1 MLPLEL
7 TIKGF
12 GPYLGVSISEEE
24 FRLLQDSRLFLIFGE
39 IGAGKTTL
47 FDAILFAL
55 YGETSFPER
64 KVEHLIS
71 HHIKPG
77 ARMVPEVGFRF
88 LFGKEEIKVVRRLP
102 ALALKGQEA
111 YLWINGRLLSNKL
124 TEVNQILK
132 DILKLEA
139 KQFKKVLLLPQ
150 GEYREVLL
158 AEKRE
163 RVALFERL
171 FQLEIF
177 SKLEEYLKE
186 KNKELK
192 AELDNLT
199 TELSTLLRSCE
210 AQSLEELKERVV
222 RAKEDL
228 RKLHQKE
235 ALLKE
240 ELRRREESLKRLENL
255 YLLLERKKALEEE
268 KRLLLQK
275 KEEFEEKEK
284 EVARLRAF
292 KEILPYYEDLRRRW
306 KELKRLKS
314 LEKETLV
321 KLEGEKI
328 AFKEITERLSELEK
342 EKERISAL
350 REKKIKLED
359 LFKLLQREKEA
370 NTKLESFE
378 RRLKELTAQVE
389 RLREEKE
396 AINIMVELSKL
407 EKEYQDLI
415 RLKEVEKALCELEA
429 SIKDLEERLNEKK
442 KEYEA
447 LRDLSLLQRVAE
459 RLKEGE
465 ACPLCGSTSHPHKAS
480 LSEKDVERI
489 TLLSEEIPKLEEEL
503 RKEREKRSELLGE
516 RRSLLSRTRIESE
529 EELSRKIETLRSTLK
544 NKVYHP
550 EDPFCHPEALFCQP
564 EDPFCH
570 PEAIFCHPEDP
581 FCHPE
586 AQAEGSPHIK
596 LSQSLSE
603 DELKRDLEL
612 LENKEKNLHKE
623 KEALLQDKARLEEQL
638 RSVEVKFSELGYEE
652 KPSLEKIER
661 ELSELNKEI
670 TAFERAFNELTSKK
684 EESSRRLSGLQ
695 VKLEETRNSLKR
707 EVLHYMEALA
717 KVFSLKKRG
726 LFFRLSELKEAISR
740 VASLEGLEKEVE
752 DYKKHLFSLT
762 ESLARLEEELRT
774 KHEDFSQISLD
785 DVSVELKVLKEN
797 VEGLRLEKERIDR
810 EVARLEENLKRAE
823 AIKAQVEELT
833 QRVSLLRKEQGVLE
847 HILSLIS
854 GKNPKAVSLPSY
866 ATSIF
871 LDRLLRRANHYLKE
885 FSFHRYCFVIEEA
898 LRKDFEL
905 YIFDAYTGR
914 AREVRTLSG
923 GESFIAVL
931 AFALG
936 VSDLMQALSGAK
948 PFQSFF
954 IDEGFGNLDSQ
965 TLDRVV
971 QTLVE
976 VSQRAD
982 RVIGVI
988 SHLSELKDRFP
999 ARIEV
1004 IKDREGGSRIKVE
1017 KVF

>member
-71 HHIKPG
+71 HYIKPG
-77 ARMVPEVGFRF
+77 ARVVPEVGFRF
-88 LFGKEEIKVVRRLP
+88 LLGKEEIKVVRRLP
-102 ALALKGQEA
+102 ALTLKGQEA
-111 YLWINGRLLSNKL
+111 YLWINGRLRSNKIS
-124 TEVNQILK
+124 EVNQTLK
-132 DILKLEA
+132 DILKLDA

-158 AEKRE
+158 AEKKE
-163 RVALFERL
+163 RLTLFEKL

-192 AELDNLT
+192 AELDNLN

-210 AQSLEELKERVV
+210 AQSLEELKEKVV

-235 ALLKE
+235 ARLKE
-240 ELRRREESLKRLENL
+240 ELRHKEESLKRLETL
-255 YLLLERKKALEEE
+255 YMLLERKKDLEEE
-268 KRLLLQK
+268 KRLLLEK

-306 KELKRLKS
+306 KELKMLKS
-314 LEKETLV
+314 LEKETLA
-321 KLEGEKI
+321 KLEEEKI

-370 NTKLESFE
+370 NTKLESLE
-378 RRLKELTAQVE
+378 RRLKELSAGVE

-396 AINIMVELSKL
+396 ALNIMFELAKL
-407 EKEYQDLI
+407 EKEYQDLV
-415 RLKEVEKALCELEA
+415 RVKEVEKALCELEA

-442 KEYEA
+442 REYEA
-447 LRDLSLLQRVAE
+447 LRDLSLLRRFAE

-480 LSEKDVERI
+480 LNEKDIERI
-489 TLLSEEIPKLEEEL
+489 TILSEEIPKLEEEL
-503 RKEREKRSELLGE
+503 RKLREKRSELLGE
-516 RRSLLSRTRIESE
+516 RKSLLSRTRIEFE
-529 EELSRKIETLRSTLK
+529 EELSRKIETLRSALK

-550 EDPFCHPEALFCQP
+550 EDPFCQ
-564 EDPFCH
+564 
-570 PEAIFCHPEDP
+570 
-581 FCHPE
+581 PE
-586 AQAEGSPHIK
+586 AQAEGSPPIK

-638 RSVEVKFSELGYEE
+638 RSVEGKFSELGYEE

-670 TAFERAFNELTSKK
+670 TAFETAFNELTSQK

-707 EVLHYMEALA
+707 EVLHYREALA

-726 LFFRLSELKEAISR
+726 LFCRLSELKEAISR
-740 VASLEGLEKEVE
+740 VAYLEGLEKEVE

-762 ESLARLEEELRT
+762 ESLARLDEELRT
-774 KHEDFSQISLD
+774 KHQDFSQISLD
-785 DVSVELKVLKEN
+785 ELSVELKVLKEN

-810 EVARLEENLKRAE
+810 ELARLEENLKRFE
-823 AIKAQVEELT
+823 AIKAQGEELT
-833 QRVSLLRKEQGVLE
+833 QRISLLRKEQGMLE

-885 FSFHRYCFVIEEA
+885 FSFHRYSFVIEEA
-898 LRKDFEL
+898 LRRDFEL

-936 VSDLMQALSGAK
+936 VSDLMQALSGTK

-976 VSQRAD
+976 ISQRAD

-1004 IKDREGGSRIKVE
+1004 IKVREGGSRLKVQ

>member
-47 FDAILFAL
+47 FDAILFSL

-64 KVEHLIS
+64 KAEHLIS
-71 HHIKPG
+71 HYIKPG
-77 ARMVPEVGFRF
+77 ARVVPEVGFRF

-102 ALALKGQEA
+102 ALALRGQEA
-111 YLWINGRLLSNKL
+111 YLWINGRLRSNKL

-132 DILKLEA
+132 DILKLDA

-192 AELDNLT
+192 AELDNLN

-210 AQSLEELKERVV
+210 AQSLEELKGKLV

-228 RKLHQKE
+228 RKLHQEE
-235 ALLKE
+235 ARLKE
-240 ELRRREESLKRLENL
+240 ELRRKEESLKRLENL
-255 YLLLERKKALEEE
+255 YMLLERKKALEEE
-268 KRLLLQK
+268 KRLLLEK

-284 EVARLRAF
+284 ELARLRAF
-292 KEILPYYEDLRRRW
+292 KEILPYYEDLTRRW

-314 LEKETLV
+314 LEKETLA

-328 AFKEITERLSELEK
+328 AFKEITERLSELER
-342 EKERISAL
+342 EKKRISAL
-350 REKKIKLED
+350 REKKVKLEE
-359 LFKLLQREKEA
+359 LFKLLQRGKEA
-370 NTKLESFE
+370 NAKLENLE
-378 RRLKELTAQVE
+378 RRLKELTAGVE

-396 AINIMVELSKL
+396 ALNIMFELSRL
-407 EKEYQDLI
+407 EKEYQDLV
-415 RLKEVEKALCELEA
+415 RVKEVEKALCELEA

-442 KEYEA
+442 REYEA
-447 LRDLSLLQRVAE
+447 LRDLSLLQRFAE

-480 LSEKDVERI
+480 LSEKDIERI
-489 TLLSEEIPKLEEEL
+489 TILSEEIPKLEEEL
-503 RKEREKRSELLGE
+503 RKEIEKRSELLGE
-516 RRSLLSRTRIESE
+516 RKSLLTRTRIEFE

-550 EDPFCHPEALFCQP
+550 EPPL
-564 EDPFCH
+564 
-570 PEAIFCHPEDP
+570 
-581 FCHPE
+581 CHPE
-586 AQAEGSPHIK
+586 AQAEGSPPIK

-603 DELKRDLEL
+603 NELKRKFEGLEK
-612 LENKEKNLHKE
+612 KEKELHKE
-623 KEALLQDKARLEEQL
+623 KETLLQEKARLEEQL

-661 ELSELNKEI
+661 ELIELNKEI
-670 TAFERAFNELTSKK
+670 TAFETAFNELTRKK

-695 VKLEETRNSLKR
+695 TKLEEIRNLLKR
-707 EVLHYMEALA
+707 EVLHYREALA

-726 LFFRLSELKEAISR
+726 LFSRLSELKEAISR
-740 VASLEGLEKEVE
+740 VAYLEGLEKEVE
-752 DYKKHLFSLT
+752 DYKKRLFSLT

-774 KHEDFSQISLD
+774 KHEDFPQISLD
-785 DVSVELKVLKEN
+785 EVSVELKVLKEN

-810 EVARLEENLKRAE
+810 ELARLEENLKRSE

-833 QRVSLLRKEQGVLE
+833 QRVSLLRKEQGMLE
-847 HILSLIS
+847 HIINLIS

-885 FSFHRYCFVIEEA
+885 FSFHRYSFVIEEA

-936 VSDLMQALSGAK
+936 VSDLLQALSGAK

-1004 IKDREGGSRIKVE
+1004 IKDREGGSRLKVQ

>member
-77 ARMVPEVGFRF
+77 ERVVPEVGFRF

-102 ALALKGQEA
+102 ALALRGQEA
-111 YLWINGRLLSNKL
+111 YLWINGRLRSNKL

-132 DILKLEA
+132 DILKLDA

-222 RAKEDL
+222 RTKEDL
-228 RKLHQKE
+228 RKLNQKE

-240 ELRRREESLKRLENL
+240 ELRRKEESLKRLENL
-255 YLLLERKKALEEE
+255 YMLLERKKALEGE

-284 EVARLRAF
+284 EVARLMAF
-292 KEILPYYEDLRRRW
+292 KEILPYYEDLRKRW

-314 LEKETLV
+314 LEKETLA
-321 KLEGEKI
+321 KLEREKI

-342 EKERISAL
+342 EKERILAL
-350 REKKIKLED
+350 REKKIKLEE

-370 NTKLESFE
+370 NAKLESLE

-396 AINIMVELSKL
+396 VINIMVELSKL

-415 RLKEVEKALCELEA
+415 RLKEVEKVLCELEA

-442 KEYEA
+442 REYEA
-447 LRDLSLLQRVAE
+447 LRDLSLLQRFAE

-516 RRSLLSRTRIESE
+516 RKSLLSRTRIEFE

-544 NKVYHP
+544 EKVYHP
-550 EDPFCHPEALFCQP
+550 EDPL
-564 EDPFCH
+564 
-570 PEAIFCHPEDP
+570 
-581 FCHPE
+581 CHPE

-603 DELKRDLEL
+603 DKLKRDLEL
-612 LENKEKNLHKE
+612 LENKEKHLHKE

-652 KPSLEKIER
+652 KPSLEKIEK

-670 TAFERAFNELTSKK
+670 TAFERAFNELTSIK
-684 EESSRRLSGLQ
+684 EDSSNRLSGLQ
-695 VKLEETRNSLKR
+695 VKLEETKDSLKR
-707 EVLHYMEALA
+707 EVLHYREALA

-726 LFFRLSELKEAISR
+726 LFSRLSELKEAISR
-740 VASLEGLEKEVE
+740 VAYLEGLEKEVE
-752 DYKKHLFSLT
+752 DYKKRLFSLT
-762 ESLARLEEELRT
+762 ESLARLDEELKN
-774 KHEDFSQISLD
+774 KHEDFSKISLD
-785 DVSVELKVLKEN
+785 EVSFELKVLKEN
-797 VEGLRLEKERIDR
+797 FEGLRLEKERIDR
-810 EVARLEENLKRAE
+810 EVARLEENLKRSE

-847 HILSLIS
+847 HIINLIS

-885 FSFHRYCFVIEEA
+885 FSFHRYSFVIEEA

-936 VSDLMQALSGAK
+936 VSDLLQALSGAK

-1004 IKDREGGSRIKVE
+1004 IKDREGGSRIKVQ

>member
-77 ARMVPEVGFRF
+77 ERMVPEVGFRF

-111 YLWINGRLLSNKL
+111 YLWINGRLRSNKL

-132 DILKLEA
+132 DILKLDA

-210 AQSLEELKERVV
+210 AQSLEELKERIV

-240 ELRRREESLKRLENL
+240 ELRRKEESLKRLENL
-255 YLLLERKKALEEE
+255 YMLLERKKALEEE

-284 EVARLRAF
+284 EVTRLRAF

-314 LEKETLV
+314 LEKETLA
-321 KLEGEKI
+321 KLEVEKI
-328 AFKEITERLSELEK
+328 ALKNITEKLSELER

-350 REKKIKLED
+350 RERRVKLED

-370 NTKLESFE
+370 KAKLESFE
-378 RRLKELTAQVE
+378 RRLQELTAQVE

-407 EKEYQDLI
+407 EKEYKDLI

-442 KEYEA
+442 REYEA
-447 LRDLSLLQRVAE
+447 LRDLSLLQRFAE

-480 LSEKDVERI
+480 PSEKDVERI
-489 TLLSEEIPKLEEEL
+489 TLLSEEIEKLEEEL

-516 RRSLLSRTRIESE
+516 RKSLLSRTRIEFE

-550 EDPFCHPEALFCQP
+550 EE
-564 EDPFCH
+564 PFCH

-670 TAFERAFNELTSKK
+670 TAFETAFNELTSKK

-707 EVLHYMEALA
+707 EVLHYREALA

-726 LFFRLSELKEAISR
+726 LFSRLSELKEVISR
-740 VASLEGLEKEVE
+740 VAYLEGLEKEVE

-774 KHEDFSQISLD
+774 KHEGFSQISLD
-785 DVSVELKVLKEN
+785 EVSVELKVLKEK

-833 QRVSLLRKEQGVLE
+833 QRISLLRKEQGVLE

-885 FSFHRYCFVIEEA
+885 FSFYRYSFVIEEA

>member
-12 GPYLGVSISEEE
+12 GPYLRVSISEEE

-77 ARMVPEVGFRF
+77 DRVVPEVGFRF

-102 ALALKGQEA
+102 ALALRGQEA
-111 YLWINGRLLSNKL
+111 YLWINGRLRSNKL
-124 TEVNQILK
+124 SEVNQTLK
-132 DILKLEA
+132 DILKLDA

-158 AEKRE
+158 AERRE
-163 RVALFERL
+163 RLALFEKL
-171 FQLEIF
+171 FQLEVF

-210 AQSLEELKERVV
+210 AQSLEELKERIE
-222 RAKEDL
+222 RTKEDL
-228 RKLHQKE
+228 RKLNQKE
-235 ALLKE
+235 ARLKE
-240 ELRRREESLKRLENL
+240 ELKRKEESLKRLETL
-255 YLLLERKKALEEE
+255 YMLLERKKALEEE

-314 LEKETLV
+314 LEKETLT
-321 KLEGEKI
+321 KLEEEKI
-328 AFKEITERLSELEK
+328 AFKEITERLSELER

-350 REKKIKLED
+350 REKKVKLEE
-359 LFKLLQREKEA
+359 LLKLLQREKEA
-370 NTKLESFE
+370 NAKLENLE
-378 RRLKELTAQVE
+378 RRLKELSAQVE

-407 EKEYQDLI
+407 EKEYQDLV

-429 SIKDLEERLNEKK
+429 SIKELEERLNEKK

-447 LRDLSLLQRVAE
+447 LRDLSLLQRFAE

-489 TLLSEEIPKLEEEL
+489 TILSEEIPKLEEEL

-516 RRSLLSRTRIESE
+516 RKSLLTRIRIEFE
-529 EELSRKIETLRSTLK
+529 EELRRKIETLRSTLK
-544 NKVYHP
+544 NKVYHS
-550 EDPFCHPEALFCQP
+550 
-564 EDPFCH
+564 
-570 PEAIFCHPEDP
+570 
-581 FCHPE
+581 E

-596 LSQSLSE
+596 LSQSFSE
-603 DELKRDLEL
+603 DKLKRELEE

-623 KEALLQDKARLEEQL
+623 KEVLLQDKARLEEQL
-638 RSVEVKFSELGYEE
+638 RSVEGKFSELGYEE

-670 TAFERAFNELTSKK
+670 TAFETAFNELTSKK

-695 VKLEETRNSLKR
+695 TKLEETGNSLKR
-707 EVLHYMEALA
+707 EVLHYREALA

-726 LFFRLSELKEAISR
+726 LFSRLSELKEAFSRISY
-740 VASLEGLEKEVE
+740 LEGLEKEVE

-774 KHEDFSQISLD
+774 KHQDFSQISLD
-785 DVSVELKVLKEN
+785 EVSVELKVLKEN

-810 EVARLEENLKRAE
+810 ELARLEENLKRSE

-833 QRVSLLRKEQGVLE
+833 QRVSLLRKEQGMLE

-885 FSFHRYCFVIEEA
+885 FSFHRYSFVIEEA

-936 VSDLMQALSGAK
+936 VSDLMQALSGTK

-976 VSQRAD
+976 ISQRAD

-1004 IKDREGGSRIKVE
+1004 IKEREGGSRIKVE

>member
-1 MLPLEL
+1 
-7 TIKGF
+7 
-12 GPYLGVSISEEE
+12 
-24 FRLLQDSRLFLIFGE
+24 
-39 IGAGKTTL
+39 
-47 FDAILFAL
+47 
-55 YGETSFPER
+55 
-64 KVEHLIS
+64 
-71 HHIKPG
+71 
-77 ARMVPEVGFRF
+77 
-88 LFGKEEIKVVRRLP
+88 VR
-102 ALALKGQEA
+102 
-111 YLWINGRLLSNKL
+111 
-124 TEVNQILK
+124 T
-132 DILKLEA
+132 
-139 KQFKKVLLLPQ
+139 
-150 GEYREVLL
+150 
-158 AEKRE
+158 
-163 RVALFERL
+163 
-171 FQLEIF
+171 
-177 SKLEEYLKE
+177 
-186 KNKELK
+186 
-192 AELDNLT
+192 
-199 TELSTLLRSCE
+199 
-210 AQSLEELKERVV
+210 
-222 RAKEDL
+222 KEDL

-240 ELRRREESLKRLENL
+240 ELRRKEESLKKLENL
-255 YLLLERKKALEEE
+255 YVLLERKKTLEEE

-284 EVARLRAF
+284 EVARLRTF

-314 LEKETLV
+314 LEKETLAQ
-321 KLEGEKI
+321 LEEEKI
-328 AFKEITERLSELEK
+328 AFKKITERLSELEK

-370 NTKLESFE
+370 NAKLESLE

-407 EKEYQDLI
+407 EKEYQDLL
-415 RLKEVEKALCELEA
+415 RLKEVEKALGELEA

-442 KEYEA
+442 KEYEV
-447 LRDLSLLQRVAE
+447 LRDLSLLQRFAE

-480 LSEKDVERI
+480 LSKKDVERI
-489 TLLSEEIPKLEEEL
+489 TILSEEIPKLEEEL

-516 RRSLLSRTRIESE
+516 RKSLLSRTRIEFE
-529 EELSRKIETLRSTLK
+529 EELRRKIETLRSTLK

-550 EDPFCHPEALFCQP
+550 EDPFCHAEALFCHP

-570 PEAIFCHPEDP
+570 PEALFCHPEAPFCHPEDP

-596 LSQSLSE
+596 PSQSLSE
-603 DELKRDLEL
+603 DELKRALEL
-612 LENKEKNLHKE
+612 LENKEKTLHKE
-623 KEALLQDKARLEEQL
+623 KETLLQDKARLEEQL
-638 RSVEVKFSELGYEE
+638 RSVEGKFSELGYEE
-652 KPSLEKIER
+652 KPSPEKIEI

-670 TAFERAFNELTSKK
+670 TAFETAFNELTSKK

-707 EVLHYMEALA
+707 EVWHYREALA
-717 KVFSLKKRG
+717 KVFFLKKRG
-726 LFFRLSELKEAISR
+726 LFSRLSELKDAISR
-740 VASLEGLEKEVE
+740 VAYLEGLEKEVE
-752 DYKKHLFSLT
+752 DYKKRLFSLT
-762 ESLARLEEELRT
+762 ESLARLDEELRT
-774 KHEDFSQISLD
+774 KHEVFPHISLD
-785 DVSVELKVLKEN
+785 EVSFELKVLKEN
-797 VEGLRLEKERIDR
+797 VERLRLEKERIDR
-810 EVARLEENLKRAE
+810 ELARLEENLKRSE
-823 AIKAQVEELT
+823 AIKDQVEELT
-833 QRVSLLRKEQGVLE
+833 QRVSLLRKEQGMLE
-847 HILSLIS
+847 HIINLIS

-885 FSFHRYCFVIEEA
+885 FSFYRYSFVIEEA

-936 VSDLMQALSGAK
+936 VSDLLQALSGAK

-1004 IKDREGGSRIKVE
+1004 IKDREGGSRIKVQ

>member
-12 GPYLGVSISEEE
+12 GPYLRVSISEEE

-77 ARMVPEVGFRF
+77 DRVVPEVGFRF
-88 LFGKEEIKVVRRLP
+88 LLGKDEIKVVRRLP
-102 ALALKGQEA
+102 ALALRGQEA
-111 YLWINGRLLSNKL
+111 YLWINGRLRSNKL
-124 TEVNQILK
+124 SEVNQILK
-132 DILKLEA
+132 DILKLDA

-158 AEKRE
+158 AERRE
-163 RVALFERL
+163 RLALFEKL
-171 FQLEIF
+171 FQLEVF

-210 AQSLEELKERVV
+210 AQSLEELKEKIERT
-222 RAKEDL
+222 KEDL
-228 RKLHQKE
+228 RKHYQEE
-235 ALLKE
+235 ARLKE
-240 ELRRREESLKRLENL
+240 ELRHKEESLKRLENL
-255 YLLLERKKALEEE
+255 CLLLERKKALEEE

-314 LEKETLV
+314 LEKETLA
-321 KLEGEKI
+321 KLEEEKI

-350 REKKIKLED
+350 REKKVKLEE
-359 LFKLLQREKEA
+359 LLKLLQREKEA
-370 NTKLESFE
+370 NAKLESLG
-378 RRLKELTAQVE
+378 RRLNELIAQVE

-407 EKEYQDLI
+407 EKEYQDLV

-447 LRDLSLLQRVAE
+447 LRDLSLLQRFAE

-489 TLLSEEIPKLEEEL
+489 TILSEEIPKLEEEL

-516 RRSLLSRTRIESE
+516 RKSLLTRTRIEFE
-529 EELSRKIETLRSTLK
+529 EELRRKIETLRSTLK
-544 NKVYHP
+544 NKVY
-550 EDPFCHPEALFCQP
+550 
-564 EDPFCH
+564 
-570 PEAIFCHPEDP
+570 
-581 FCHPE
+581 HPE

-603 DELKRDLEL
+603 DELKRDLEM

-623 KEALLQDKARLEEQL
+623 KEVLLQDKARLEEQL
-638 RSVEVKFSELGYEE
+638 RSVEGKFSELGYEE

-670 TAFERAFNELTSKK
+670 TAFETAFNELTSKK

-695 VKLEETRNSLKR
+695 TKLEETRNSLKR
-707 EVLHYMEALA
+707 EVLHYREALA

-726 LFFRLSELKEAISR
+726 LFSRLSELKEAFSRISY
-740 VASLEGLEKEVE
+740 LEGLEKEVE

-762 ESLARLEEELRT
+762 ESLARLDEELRT
-774 KHEDFSQISLD
+774 KHQDFSQISLD
-785 DVSVELKVLKEN
+785 EVSVELKVLKEN

-810 EVARLEENLKRAE
+810 ELARLEENLKRSE

-833 QRVSLLRKEQGVLE
+833 QRVSLLRKEQGMLE

-885 FSFHRYCFVIEEA
+885 FSFHRYSFVIEEA

-936 VSDLMQALSGAK
+936 VSDLMQALSGTK

-976 VSQRAD
+976 ISQRAD

-1004 IKDREGGSRIKVE
+1004 IKEREGGSRIKVE

>member
-1 MLPLEL
+1 MLPSEL

-77 ARMVPEVGFRF
+77 ERMVPEVGFRF

-111 YLWINGRLLSNKL
+111 YLWINGRLRSNKL

-132 DILKLEA
+132 DILKLDA

-199 TELSTLLRSCE
+199 TELSTLLWSCE

-255 YLLLERKKALEEE
+255 CLLLERKKALEEE

-314 LEKETLV
+314 LEKETLA
-321 KLEGEKI
+321 KLEVEKI
-328 AFKEITERLSELEK
+328 ALKKITEKLSELER

-350 REKKIKLED
+350 RERRVKLED

-370 NTKLESFE
+370 KVKLESFE

-407 EKEYQDLI
+407 EKEYKDLI

-442 KEYEA
+442 REYEA
-447 LRDLSLLQRVAE
+447 LRDLSLLQRFAE

-489 TLLSEEIPKLEEEL
+489 TLLSEEIAKLEEEL

-516 RRSLLSRTRIESE
+516 RKSLLSRTRIEFE

-550 EDPFCHPEALFCQP
+550 EDPFCHPEAL
-564 EDPFCH
+564 
-570 PEAIFCHPEDP
+570 FCHPEDP

-652 KPSLEKIER
+652 KPSLEKIEK

-707 EVLHYMEALA
+707 EALHYRDALA

-726 LFFRLSELKEAISR
+726 LFSRLSELKEAISR
-740 VASLEGLEKEVE
+740 VAYLEGLEKEVE

-762 ESLARLEEELRT
+762 ESLARLDEELRT

-785 DVSVELKVLKEN
+785 EVSVELKVLKEK

-833 QRVSLLRKEQGVLE
+833 QRISLLRKEQGVLE

-885 FSFHRYCFVIEEA
+885 FSFYRYSFVIEEA

>member
-12 GPYLGVSISEEE
+12 GPYLRVSISEEE

-77 ARMVPEVGFRF
+77 DRVVPEVGFRF
-88 LFGKEEIKVVRRLP
+88 LLGKDEIKVVRRLP
-102 ALALKGQEA
+102 ALALRGQEA
-111 YLWINGRLLSNKL
+111 YLWINGRLRSNKL
-124 TEVNQILK
+124 TEVNQTLK
-132 DILKLEA
+132 DILKLDA

-158 AEKRE
+158 AERRE
-163 RVALFERL
+163 RLALFERL

-210 AQSLEELKERVV
+210 AQSLEELKERIE
-222 RAKEDL
+222 RTKEDL
-228 RKLHQKE
+228 RKLNQKE
-235 ALLKE
+235 ARLKE
-240 ELRRREESLKRLENL
+240 ELRHKEESLKRLETL
-255 YLLLERKKALEEE
+255 HMLLERKKALEEE

-284 EVARLRAF
+284 EVARLKAF

-314 LEKETLV
+314 LEKETLA
-321 KLEGEKI
+321 KLEEEKI

-350 REKKIKLED
+350 REKKVKLEE
-359 LFKLLQREKEA
+359 LLKLLQREKEA
-370 NTKLESFE
+370 NAKLESLG
-378 RRLKELTAQVE
+378 RRLNELIAQVE

-415 RLKEVEKALCELEA
+415 RFKEVEKALCELEA
-429 SIKDLEERLNEKK
+429 SIKDLEERLNKKK

-447 LRDLSLLQRVAE
+447 LRDLSLLQRFAE

-489 TLLSEEIPKLEEEL
+489 TILSEEIPKLEEEL

-516 RRSLLSRTRIESE
+516 RKSLLTRIRIEFE
-529 EELSRKIETLRSTLK
+529 EELRRKIETLRSTLK

-550 EDPFCHPEALFCQP
+550 E
-564 EDPFCH
+564 
-570 PEAIFCHPEDP
+570 
-581 FCHPE
+581 

-596 LSQSLSE
+596 LSQSFSE

-623 KEALLQDKARLEEQL
+623 KEVLLQDKARLEEQL
-638 RSVEVKFSELGYEE
+638 RSVEGKFSELGYEE

-670 TAFERAFNELTSKK
+670 TAFETAFNELTSKK

-695 VKLEETRNSLKR
+695 TKLEETRNSLKR
-707 EVLHYMEALA
+707 EVLHYREALA

-726 LFFRLSELKEAISR
+726 LFSRLSELKEAFSRISY
-740 VASLEGLEKEVE
+740 LEGLEKEVE

-762 ESLARLEEELRT
+762 ESLARLDEELST
-774 KHEDFSQISLD
+774 KHQDFSQISLD
-785 DVSVELKVLKEN
+785 EVSVELKVLKEN

-810 EVARLEENLKRAE
+810 ELARLEENLKRSE

-833 QRVSLLRKEQGVLE
+833 QRVSLLRKEQGMLE

-885 FSFHRYCFVIEEA
+885 FSFHRYSFVIEEA

-936 VSDLMQALSGAK
+936 VSDLMQALSGTK

-976 VSQRAD
+976 ISQRAD

-1004 IKDREGGSRIKVE
+1004 IKEREGGSRIKVE

>member
-111 YLWINGRLLSNKL
+111 YLWINGRLRSNKL

-132 DILKLEA
+132 DILKLDA

-255 YLLLERKKALEEE
+255 CLLLERKKALEEE

-314 LEKETLV
+314 LEKETLA
-321 KLEGEKI
+321 KLEVEKI
-328 AFKEITERLSELEK
+328 ALKKITEKLSELER

-350 REKKIKLED
+350 RERRVKLED

-370 NTKLESFE
+370 KVKLESFE

-407 EKEYQDLI
+407 EKEYKDLI
-415 RLKEVEKALCELEA
+415 RLKEIEKALCELEA

-442 KEYEA
+442 REYEA
-447 LRDLSLLQRVAE
+447 LRDLSLLQRFAE

-516 RRSLLSRTRIESE
+516 RKSLLSRTRIEFE

-544 NKVYHP
+544 NKVY
-550 EDPFCHPEALFCQP
+550 
-564 EDPFCH
+564 
-570 PEAIFCHPEDP
+570 HPEDP

-652 KPSLEKIER
+652 KPSLEKIEK

-707 EVLHYMEALA
+707 EALHYREALA

-726 LFFRLSELKEAISR
+726 LFSRLSELKEAISR
-740 VASLEGLEKEVE
+740 VAYLEGLEKEVE

-762 ESLARLEEELRT
+762 ESLARLDEELRT

-785 DVSVELKVLKEN
+785 EVSVELKVLKEK

-833 QRVSLLRKEQGVLE
+833 QRISLLRKEQGVLE

-885 FSFHRYCFVIEEA
+885 FSFYRYSFVIEEA

>member
-12 GPYLGVSISEEE
+12 GPYLRVSISEEE

-77 ARMVPEVGFRF
+77 DRVVPEVGFRF
-88 LFGKEEIKVVRRLP
+88 LLGKDEIKVVRRLP
-102 ALALKGQEA
+102 ALALRGQEA
-111 YLWINGRLLSNKL
+111 YLWINGRLRSNKL
-124 TEVNQILK
+124 SEVNQILK
-132 DILKLEA
+132 DILKLDA

-158 AEKRE
+158 AERRE
-163 RVALFERL
+163 RLALFERL
-171 FQLEIF
+171 FQLEVF

-210 AQSLEELKERVV
+210 AQSLEELKEKIERT
-222 RAKEDL
+222 KEDL
-228 RKLHQKE
+228 RKLNQKE
-235 ALLKE
+235 ARLKE
-240 ELRRREESLKRLENL
+240 ELRHKEESLKRLETL
-255 YLLLERKKALEEE
+255 HMLLERKKALEEE

-314 LEKETLV
+314 LEKETLA

-328 AFKEITERLSELEK
+328 TFKEITERLSELEK

-350 REKKIKLED
+350 REKKVKLEE
-359 LFKLLQREKEA
+359 LLKLLQREKEA
-370 NTKLESFE
+370 NAKLESLG
-378 RRLKELTAQVE
+378 RRLKELSAQVE

-415 RLKEVEKALCELEA
+415 RFKEVEKALCELEA

-447 LRDLSLLQRVAE
+447 LRDLSLLQRFAE

-489 TLLSEEIPKLEEEL
+489 TILSEEIPKLEEEL

-516 RRSLLSRTRIESE
+516 RKSLLTRTRIEFE

-550 EDPFCHPEALFCQP
+550 E
-564 EDPFCH
+564 
-570 PEAIFCHPEDP
+570 
-581 FCHPE
+581 
-586 AQAEGSPHIK
+586 AQAEGSPPIK

-603 DELKRDLEL
+603 DELKRELEE

-623 KEALLQDKARLEEQL
+623 KEVLLQDKARLEEQL
-638 RSVEVKFSELGYEE
+638 RSVEGKFSELGYEE

-670 TAFERAFNELTSKK
+670 TAFETAFNELTSKK

-695 VKLEETRNSLKR
+695 TKLEETRNSLKR
-707 EVLHYMEALA
+707 EVLHYREALA

-726 LFFRLSELKEAISR
+726 LFSRLSELKEAFSRISY
-740 VASLEGLEKEVE
+740 LEGLEKEVE

-762 ESLARLEEELRT
+762 ESLARLDEELRT

-785 DVSVELKVLKEN
+785 EVSVELKVLKEN

-810 EVARLEENLKRAE
+810 ELARLEENLKRSE

-833 QRVSLLRKEQGVLE
+833 QRVSLLRKEQGMLE
-847 HILSLIS
+847 HILNLIS

-885 FSFHRYCFVIEEA
+885 FSFHRYSFVIEEA

-936 VSDLMQALSGAK
+936 VSDLMQALSGTK

-1004 IKDREGGSRIKVE
+1004 IKEREGGSRIKVE
-1017 KVF
+1017 RVF

>member
-77 ARMVPEVGFRF
+77 ARVVPEVGFRF

-111 YLWINGRLLSNKL
+111 YLWINGRLRSNKL

-132 DILKLEA
+132 DILKLDA

-163 RVALFERL
+163 RIALFERL
-171 FQLEIF
+171 FQLEVF

-210 AQSLEELKERVV
+210 AQSLEELKEKVV
-222 RAKEDL
+222 RAKEEL

-235 ALLKE
+235 ALLRE
-240 ELRRREESLKRLENL
+240 ELRCREENLRRLETL
-255 YLLLERKKALEEE
+255 YMLLERKKALEEE

-292 KEILPYYEDLRRRW
+292 KEILPYYDDLRRRW

-314 LEKETLV
+314 LEKETLA
-321 KLEGEKI
+321 KLEVEKI

-350 REKKIKLED
+350 RERRVKLEE
-359 LFKLLQREKEA
+359 LYKLLQREKEA
-370 NTKLESFE
+370 NTKLESLE

-396 AINIMVELSKL
+396 GINIMVELSKL
-407 EKEYQDLI
+407 EKEYQDLL
-415 RLKEVEKALCELEA
+415 RLKEVEKALCELEV

-442 KEYEA
+442 REYEA
-447 LRDLSLLQRVAE
+447 LRDLSLLQSFAE

-516 RRSLLSRTRIESE
+516 RKSLLSRTRIEFE
-529 EELSRKIETLRSTLK
+529 EELGRKIETLRSTLK

-550 EDPFCHPEALFCQP
+550 EDPFCHPEA
-564 EDPFCH
+564 
-570 PEAIFCHPEDP
+570 
-581 FCHPE
+581 
-586 AQAEGSPHIK
+586 QAEGSPHIK
-596 LSQSLSE
+596 LSKSLSE
-603 DELKRDLEL
+603 DKLKRDLEM
-612 LENKEKNLHKE
+612 LENKEKNLHNKRE
-623 KEALLQDKARLEEQL
+623 TLLQDKARLEEQL

-670 TAFERAFNELTSKK
+670 TAFEAAFNELTDKK

-707 EVLHYMEALA
+707 EVLHYREALA

-726 LFFRLSELKEAISR
+726 LFSRLSELKEAISR
-740 VASLEGLEKEVE
+740 VAYLEGLEKEVE

-774 KHEDFSQISLD
+774 KHEDFSQISHD
-785 DVSVELKVLKEN
+785 EVSVELKVLKEN
-797 VEGLRLEKERIDR
+797 IEGLRLEKERIDR
-810 EVARLEENLKRAE
+810 EVARLEENLKRSE
-823 AIKAQVEELT
+823 AIKAQVEKLT
-833 QRVSLLRKEQGVLE
+833 QRVSLLRKEQGMLE
-847 HILSLIS
+847 HIIKLIS
-854 GKNPKAVSLPSY
+854 GTNPKAVSLPSY

-885 FSFHRYCFVIEEA
+885 FSFHRYSFVIEEA

-936 VSDLMQALSGAK
+936 VSDLLQALSGAK

>member
-235 ALLKE
+235 ALLRE

-550 EDPFCHPEALFCQP
+550 EDPFCHPEALFC
-564 EDPFCH
+564 
-570 PEAIFCHPEDP
+570 HPEDP

-586 AQAEGSPHIK
+586 AQAEGYPHIK
-596 LSQSLSE
+596 LSKSLSE

-670 TAFERAFNELTSKK
+670 TAFETAFNELTSKK

-707 EVLHYMEALA
+707 EVFHYREALA

-726 LFFRLSELKEAISR
+726 LFFRLSELKEVISR
-740 VASLEGLEKEVE
+740 VAYLEGLEKEVE

-762 ESLARLEEELRT
+762 ESLTRLEEELRT
-774 KHEDFSQISLD
+774 KHQVFPHISLD
-785 DVSVELKVLKEN
+785 EVSVELKVLKEN

>member
-64 KVEHLIS
+64 RVEHLIS

-77 ARMVPEVGFRF
+77 DRVVPEVGFRF
-88 LFGKEEIKVVRRLP
+88 LFGKEEIKVVRRLR
-102 ALALKGQEA
+102 ALALRGQEA
-111 YLWINGRLLSNKL
+111 YLWINGRLRSNKL

-132 DILKLEA
+132 DMLKLDA

-158 AEKRE
+158 AERRE
-163 RVALFERL
+163 RLALFERL

-192 AELDNLT
+192 AELDNLN

-210 AQSLEELKERVV
+210 AQSLEELKERIE
-222 RAKEDL
+222 RTKEDL
-228 RKLHQKE
+228 RKLNQKE

-240 ELRRREESLKRLENL
+240 ELTHKEESLRRLENL
-255 YLLLERKKALEEE
+255 CLLLERKKALEEE

-292 KEILPYYEDLRRRW
+292 KEILPYYEDLKRRW

-314 LEKETLV
+314 LEKETLT
-321 KLEGEKI
+321 KLEEEKI

-350 REKKIKLED
+350 REKKIKLEE
-359 LFKLLQREKEA
+359 LIKLLQREKEA
-370 NTKLESFE
+370 NTKLESLE

-407 EKEYQDLI
+407 EKEYQDLV
-415 RLKEVEKALCELEA
+415 RVKEVEKALGELEA
-429 SIKDLEERLNEKK
+429 SIKDLEERLNKK
-442 KEYEA
+442 RKEYEA
-447 LRDLSLLQRVAE
+447 LRDLSLLRRFAE

-480 LSEKDVERI
+480 LSEKDIERI
-489 TLLSEEIPKLEEEL
+489 TILFEEVPKLEEEL
-503 RKEREKRSELLGE
+503 KKLREKRSELLGE
-516 RRSLLSRTRIESE
+516 RKSLLSRTRIEFE
-529 EELSRKIETLRSTLK
+529 EELRRKIETLRSTLK

-550 EDPFCHPEALFCQP
+550 EPPFCHPEGLF
-564 EDPFCH
+564 FH
-570 PEAIFCHPEDP
+570 PEPQP
-581 FCHPE
+581 
-586 AQAEGSPHIK
+586 EGSPHIK

-603 DELKRDLEL
+603 DELKRALEM

-623 KEALLQDKARLEEQL
+623 KEALIQEKARLEEQL

-670 TAFERAFNELTSKK
+670 TAFETAFNELTSKK
-684 EESSRRLSGLQ
+684 EEASRRLSGLQ
-695 VKLEETRNSLKR
+695 TKLEETRNSLKR
-707 EVLHYMEALA
+707 EVLHYREPLT
-717 KVFSLKKRG
+717 KVFFLKKRG
-726 LFFRLSELKEAISR
+726 LFSRLSELKEAFSR
-740 VASLEGLEKEVE
+740 LSYLEGLEKEVE

-774 KHEDFSQISLD
+774 KHQDFSQISLD
-785 DVSVELKVLKEN
+785 EVSVELKVLKEN

-810 EVARLEENLKRAE
+810 ELARLEENLKRFE
-823 AIKAQVEELT
+823 AIKAQGEELT
-833 QRVSLLRKEQGVLE
+833 QRVSLLRKEQGMLE

-885 FSFHRYCFVIEEA
+885 FSFHRYSFVIEEA
-898 LRKDFEL
+898 LRRDFEL

-936 VSDLMQALSGAK
+936 VSDLMQALSGTK

-1004 IKDREGGSRIKVE
+1004 TKEREGGSRLKVRR
-1017 KVF
+1017 VF

>member
-12 GPYLGVSISEEE
+12 GPYLGVLISEEE

-77 ARMVPEVGFRF
+77 ARVVPEVGFRF
-88 LFGKEEIKVVRRLP
+88 LFRKEEIKVVRRLP
-102 ALALKGQEA
+102 SLALKGQEA
-111 YLWINGRLLSNKL
+111 YLWINGRLRSNKL

-132 DILKLEA
+132 DILKLDA

-177 SKLEEYLKE
+177 SKFEEYLKE

-210 AQSLEELKERVV
+210 VQSLEELKERVV

-235 ALLKE
+235 ALLRE

-255 YLLLERKKALEEE
+255 CLLLERKKALEEE

-306 KELKRLKS
+306 KELKRLRS
-314 LEKETLV
+314 LEKETLA

-328 AFKEITERLSELEK
+328 AFKEITERLSELER

-370 NTKLESFE
+370 NAKLESLE

-407 EKEYQDLI
+407 EKEYKDLI
-415 RLKEVEKALCELEA
+415 RVKEVEKALCELEV
-429 SIKDLEERLNEKK
+429 SIKDLEERLKEKK
-442 KEYEA
+442 REYEA
-447 LRDLSLLQRVAE
+447 LRDLSLLQRFAE

-465 ACPLCGSTSHPHKAS
+465 ACPLCGSTSHPNKAS

-503 RKEREKRSELLGE
+503 KKLREKRSELLGE

-544 NKVYHP
+544 NKVYH
-550 EDPFCHPEALFCQP
+550 P

-707 EVLHYMEALA
+707 EALHYRDALA

-740 VASLEGLEKEVE
+740 VAYLEGLEKEVE

-762 ESLARLEEELRT
+762 ESLARLDEELRT

-785 DVSVELKVLKEN
+785 EVSVELKVLKEK

-823 AIKAQVEELT
+823 AIKAQVEELI
-833 QRVSLLRKEQGVLE
+833 QRVSLLRKEQGMLE
-847 HILSLIS
+847 HIINLIS

-885 FSFHRYCFVIEEA
+885 FSFYRYSFVIEEA

-982 RVIGVI
+982 RIIGVI

>member
-77 ARMVPEVGFRF
+77 DRVVPEVGFRF

-102 ALALKGQEA
+102 ALALRGQEA
-111 YLWINGRLLSNKL
+111 YLWINGRLRSNKL

-132 DILKLEA
+132 DMLKLDA

-158 AEKRE
+158 AERRE
-163 RVALFERL
+163 RLALFERL

-210 AQSLEELKERVV
+210 AQSLEELKERIE
-222 RAKEDL
+222 RTKEDL
-228 RKLHQKE
+228 RKLNQKE

-240 ELRRREESLKRLENL
+240 ELTHKEESLRRLETL
-255 YLLLERKKALEEE
+255 YMLLERKKALEEE

-275 KEEFEEKEK
+275 KEEFEGKGK

-292 KEILPYYEDLRRRW
+292 KEILPYYEDLKRRW

-314 LEKETLV
+314 LEKETLT
-321 KLEGEKI
+321 KLEEEKI
-328 AFKEITERLSELEK
+328 AFKEITERLSELER

-350 REKKIKLED
+350 REKKVKLEE

-370 NTKLESFE
+370 NTKLESLE
-378 RRLKELTAQVE
+378 RRLKELSAQVE

-407 EKEYQDLI
+407 EKEYQDLV
-415 RLKEVEKALCELEA
+415 RVKEVEKALGELEA
-429 SIKDLEERLNEKK
+429 SIKDLEERLNKK
-442 KEYEA
+442 RKEYEA
-447 LRDLSLLQRVAE
+447 LRDLSLLQRFAE

-489 TLLSEEIPKLEEEL
+489 TILSEEIPKFEEEL

-516 RRSLLSRTRIESE
+516 RKSLLSRTRIEFE
-529 EELSRKIETLRSTLK
+529 EELRRKIETLRSTLK
-544 NKVYHP
+544 VKVYHP
-550 EDPFCHPEALFCQP
+550 ETPLCHPEAL
-564 EDPFCH
+564 
-570 PEAIFCHPEDP
+570 FCHPEDP

-603 DELKRDLEL
+603 DELKRALEL

-623 KEALLQDKARLEEQL
+623 KEALLQEKARLEEQL

-661 ELSELNKEI
+661 ELSELNKES
-670 TAFERAFNELTSKK
+670 TAFETAFNELTSKK
-684 EESSRRLSGLQ
+684 EESSRKLSGLQ
-695 VKLEETRNSLKR
+695 TKLEETRNSLKR
-707 EVLHYMEALA
+707 EVLHYREALT
-717 KVFSLKKRG
+717 KVFFLKKRG
-726 LFFRLSELKEAISR
+726 LFSRLSELKEAFSRISY
-740 VASLEGLEKEVE
+740 LEGLEKEVE

-774 KHEDFSQISLD
+774 KHQDFSQISLD
-785 DVSVELKVLKEN
+785 EVSVELKVLKEN
-797 VEGLRLEKERIDR
+797 VEGLRLEKEKIDR
-810 EVARLEENLKRAE
+810 EVARLEENLKRSE

-833 QRVSLLRKEQGVLE
+833 QRVSLLRKEQGMLE

-885 FSFHRYCFVIEEA
+885 FSFHRYSFVIEEA

-936 VSDLMQALSGAK
+936 VSDLMQALSGTK

-1004 IKDREGGSRIKVE
+1004 IKDREGGSRIKVRR
-1017 KVF
+1017 VF

>member
-64 KVEHLIS
+64 RVEHLIS
-71 HHIKPG
+71 HYIKPG
-77 ARMVPEVGFRF
+77 ARVVPEVGFRF
-88 LFGKEEIKVVRRLP
+88 LFGKDEIKVVRRLP
-102 ALALKGQEA
+102 ALALRDREA
-111 YLWINGRLLSNKL
+111 YLWINGRLRSNKF

-132 DILKLEA
+132 DILKLDA
-139 KQFKKVLLLPQ
+139 KQFKRVLLLPQ

-158 AEKRE
+158 AEKKE

-222 RAKEDL
+222 RTKEDL

-240 ELRRREESLKRLENL
+240 ELRRKEESLKNLENL
-255 YLLLERKKALEEE
+255 YMLLERKKALEEE

-275 KEEFEEKEK
+275 KEEFEEKER

-306 KELKRLKS
+306 KELKRLRSSEKDTLAQ
-314 LEKETLV
+314 LEEV
-321 KLEGEKI
+321 KI
-328 AFKEITERLSELEK
+328 ALKKIAERLSELEK

-370 NTKLESFE
+370 NAKLESLE

-407 EKEYQDLI
+407 EKEYQDLL
-415 RLKEVEKALCELEA
+415 RLKEVEKALGELEA
-429 SIKDLEERLNEKK
+429 SIKDLEERLNKKK
-442 KEYEA
+442 KEYEV
-447 LRDLSLLQRVAE
+447 LRDLSLLQRFAE

-489 TLLSEEIPKLEEEL
+489 TILSEEIPKLEEEL
-503 RKEREKRSELLGE
+503 RKKREKRSELLGE
-516 RRSLLSRTRIESE
+516 RKSLLSRTKIEFE
-529 EELSRKIETLRSTLK
+529 EELRRKIETLRSALK
-544 NKVYHP
+544 NKVYHR
-550 EDPFCHPEALFCQP
+550 
-564 EDPFCH
+564 
-570 PEAIFCHPEDP
+570 
-581 FCHPE
+581 E

-603 DELKRDLEL
+603 DELKRELEG
-612 LENKEKNLHKE
+612 LENKVKNLHKE

-652 KPSLEKIER
+652 KPSLEKMER

-670 TAFERAFNELTSKK
+670 TAFERTFNELTGKK
-684 EESSRRLSGLQ
+684 EESSRKLSGLQ
-695 VKLEETRNSLKR
+695 VKLEETRNSIKR
-707 EVLHYMEALA
+707 EVLHYREALA

-726 LFFRLSELKEAISR
+726 LFFRLSELKEAIFR
-740 VASLEGLEKEVE
+740 VAYLEGLEKEVE
-752 DYKKHLFSLT
+752 DYKKRLFSLT

-785 DVSVELKVLKEN
+785 EVSFELKVLKEN
-797 VEGLRLEKERIDR
+797 VEGLRLEKEKIDR
-810 EVARLEENLKRAE
+810 EVARLEENLKRSE

-833 QRVSLLRKEQGVLE
+833 KRGSLLRKEQGMLE
-847 HILSLIS
+847 HIINLIS
-854 GKNPKAVSLPSY
+854 GKNPKAVSLSSY

-885 FSFHRYCFVIEEA
+885 FSFHRYSFVIEEA

-936 VSDLMQALSGAK
+936 ASDLLQALSGAK

-982 RVIGVI
+982 RVIGLI
-988 SHLSELKDRFP
+988 SHLSELRDRFP

-1004 IKDREGGSRIKVE
+1004 IKEREGGSRIKVE

>member
-77 ARMVPEVGFRF
+77 DQVVPEVGFRF

-111 YLWINGRLLSNKL
+111 YLWINGRLRSNKL

-132 DILKLEA
+132 DILKLDA

-163 RVALFERL
+163 RVALFEIL

-222 RAKEDL
+222 RIKEDL
-228 RKLHQKE
+228 RKLNQKE

-240 ELRRREESLKRLENL
+240 ELRRKEENLKRLETL
-255 YLLLERKKALEEE
+255 YMLLERKKALEEE

-314 LEKETLV
+314 LEKETLA

-328 AFKEITERLSELEK
+328 VSKKITERLSELEK

-370 NTKLESFE
+370 NTKLESLE
-378 RRLKELTAQVE
+378 RRLKELSAQVE

-407 EKEYQDLI
+407 EKEYKDLI
-415 RLKEVEKALCELEA
+415 RVKEVEKALCELEV
-429 SIKDLEERLNEKK
+429 SIKDLEERLTEKK
-442 KEYEA
+442 REYEA
-447 LRDLSLLQRVAE
+447 LRDLSLLQRFAE

-516 RRSLLSRTRIESE
+516 RKSLLSRTRIEFE
-529 EELSRKIETLRSTLK
+529 EELRRKIETLRSTLK
-544 NKVYHP
+544 NKFYHS
-550 EDPFCHPEALFCQP
+550 
-564 EDPFCH
+564 
-570 PEAIFCHPEDP
+570 EDP

-596 LSQSLSE
+596 LSQNLSE

-670 TAFERAFNELTSKK
+670 TAFETAFNELTSKK

-707 EVLHYMEALA
+707 EVLHYREALA

-726 LFFRLSELKEAISR
+726 LFSRLSELKEAISR
-740 VASLEGLEKEVE
+740 VAYLEGLEKEVE

-762 ESLARLEEELRT
+762 ESLARLDEELRT
-774 KHEDFSQISLD
+774 KHEDFSHISLD
-785 DVSVELKVLKEN
+785 EVSVELKVLKEN

-810 EVARLEENLKRAE
+810 ELARLEENLKRSE

-833 QRVSLLRKEQGVLE
+833 QRVSLLRKEQGMLE
-847 HILSLIS
+847 HIINLIS

-885 FSFHRYCFVIEEA
+885 FSFYRYSFVIEEA

-936 VSDLMQALSGAK
+936 VSDLLQALSGAK

-954 IDEGFGNLDSQ
+954 IDEGFGNLDSH

-1004 IKDREGGSRIKVE
+1004 IKDREGGSRIKVQ

>member
-77 ARMVPEVGFRF
+77 ERMVPEVGFRF

-111 YLWINGRLLSNKL
+111 YLWINGRLRSNKL

-171 FQLEIF
+171 FQLETF

-210 AQSLEELKERVV
+210 AQSLEELKEKVV

-314 LEKETLV
+314 LEKETLA

-359 LFKLLQREKEA
+359 LYKLLQREKEA
-370 NTKLESFE
+370 NTKLESLE

-442 KEYEA
+442 REYEA
-447 LRDLSLLQRVAE
+447 LRDLSLLQRFAE

-516 RRSLLSRTRIESE
+516 RRSLLSRTRIEFE

-550 EDPFCHPEALFCQP
+550 EDP
-564 EDPFCH
+564 ED
-570 PEAIFCHPEDP
+570 

-586 AQAEGSPHIK
+586 AQAEGPPHIK

-652 KPSLEKIER
+652 KPSLEKIEK

-707 EVLHYMEALA
+707 EVLHYREALA

-726 LFFRLSELKEAISR
+726 LFSRLSELKEAISR
-740 VASLEGLEKEVE
+740 VAYLEGLEKEVE

-785 DVSVELKVLKEN
+785 EVSVELKVLKEN

-810 EVARLEENLKRAE
+810 EVARLEENLKRSE

-833 QRVSLLRKEQGVLE
+833 QRISLLRKEQGVLE
-847 HILSLIS
+847 HIINLIS

-885 FSFHRYCFVIEEA
+885 FSF
-898 LRKDFEL
+898 
-905 YIFDAYTGR
+905 
-914 AREVRTLSG
+914 S
-923 GESFIAVL
+923 
-931 AFALG
+931 
-936 VSDLMQALSGAK
+936 
-948 PFQSFF
+948 
-954 IDEGFGNLDSQ
+954 
-965 TLDRVV
+965 
-971 QTLVE
+971 
-976 VSQRAD
+976 
-982 RVIGVI
+982 
-988 SHLSELKDRFP
+988 
-999 ARIEV
+999 
-1004 IKDREGGSRIKVE
+1004 
-1017 KVF
+1017 

>member
-77 ARMVPEVGFRF
+77 ARVVPEVGFRF
-88 LFGKEEIKVVRRLP
+88 LFGKDEIKVVRRLP
-102 ALALKGQEA
+102 ALALRGQEA
-111 YLWINGRLLSNKL
+111 YLWINGRLRSNKL

-132 DILKLEA
+132 DILKLDA

-158 AEKRE
+158 AEKKE

-222 RAKEDL
+222 RTKEDL

-235 ALLKE
+235 ALIKE
-240 ELRRREESLKRLENL
+240 ELRRKEESLKRLENL
-255 YLLLERKKALEEE
+255 YMLLERKKALEEE
-268 KRLLLQK
+268 KRLLLLK

-314 LEKETLV
+314 LEKDTLT
-321 KLEGEKI
+321 KLEVEKI
-328 AFKEITERLSELEK
+328 VFKKITERLSELEK

-350 REKKIKLED
+350 REKKVKLED

-370 NTKLESFE
+370 NAKLESLE
-378 RRLKELTAQVE
+378 RRLKELSAQVE
-389 RLREEKE
+389 RLMEEKE
-396 AINIMVELSKL
+396 AIDIMVELSKL
-407 EKEYQDLI
+407 EKEYQDLV
-415 RLKEVEKALCELEA
+415 RLKEVEKALGELEA

-442 KEYEA
+442 REYEA
-447 LRDLSLLQRVAE
+447 LRDLSLLQRFAE

-489 TLLSEEIPKLEEEL
+489 TLLSEEISKLEEEL

-516 RRSLLSRTRIESE
+516 RKSLLSRTKIESE
-529 EELSRKIETLRSTLK
+529 EELRRKIETLRSDLK
-544 NKVYHP
+544 NKVYHR
-550 EDPFCHPEALFCQP
+550 
-564 EDPFCH
+564 
-570 PEAIFCHPEDP
+570 
-581 FCHPE
+581 E
-586 AQAEGSPHIK
+586 AQAEGSSHIK

-603 DELKRDLEL
+603 DELKRELEG
-612 LENKEKNLHKE
+612 LENKEKNLHRE

-652 KPSLEKIER
+652 KPSLEMIER

-670 TAFERAFNELTSKK
+670 TAFETAFNELTGKK

-695 VKLEETRNSLKR
+695 VKLEETRNSIKR
-707 EVLHYMEALA
+707 EVLHYREVLVR
-717 KVFSLKKRG
+717 VFSLKKKG

-740 VASLEGLEKEVE
+740 VASLEGLEREVE
-752 DYKKHLFSLT
+752 DYKKRLFSLT
-762 ESLARLEEELRT
+762 ESLARLDEELRT

-785 DVSVELKVLKEN
+785 EVSFELKVLKEN
-797 VEGLRLEKERIDR
+797 VEGLRLEKEKIDR
-810 EVARLEENLKRAE
+810 EIARLEENLKRSE

-833 QRVSLLRKEQGVLE
+833 QKVSLLRKEQGMLE
-847 HILSLIS
+847 HIINLIS
-854 GKNPKAVSLPSY
+854 GKNPKAVSLSSY

-885 FSFHRYCFVIEEA
+885 FSFHRYSFVIEEA

-936 VSDLMQALSGAK
+936 VSDLLQALSGAK

-1004 IKDREGGSRIKVE
+1004 IKDREGGSRIKVQ

>member
-1 MLPLEL
+1 
-7 TIKGF
+7 
-12 GPYLGVSISEEE
+12 
-24 FRLLQDSRLFLIFGE
+24 
-39 IGAGKTTL
+39 
-47 FDAILFAL
+47 
-55 YGETSFPER
+55 
-64 KVEHLIS
+64 
-71 HHIKPG
+71 
-77 ARMVPEVGFRF
+77 
-88 LFGKEEIKVVRRLP
+88 
-102 ALALKGQEA
+102 
-111 YLWINGRLLSNKL
+111 
-124 TEVNQILK
+124 
-132 DILKLEA
+132 
-139 KQFKKVLLLPQ
+139 
-150 GEYREVLL
+150 
-158 AEKRE
+158 
-163 RVALFERL
+163 
-171 FQLEIF
+171 
-177 SKLEEYLKE
+177 
-186 KNKELK
+186 
-192 AELDNLT
+192 
-199 TELSTLLRSCE
+199 
-210 AQSLEELKERVV
+210 
-222 RAKEDL
+222 
-228 RKLHQKE
+228 
-235 ALLKE
+235 
-240 ELRRREESLKRLENL
+240 
-255 YLLLERKKALEEE
+255 
-268 KRLLLQK
+268 
-275 KEEFEEKEK
+275 
-284 EVARLRAF
+284 
-292 KEILPYYEDLRRRW
+292 
-306 KELKRLKS
+306 
-314 LEKETLV
+314 
-321 KLEGEKI
+321 
-328 AFKEITERLSELEK
+328 
-342 EKERISAL
+342 
-350 REKKIKLED
+350 
-359 LFKLLQREKEA
+359 REKEA
-370 NTKLESFE
+370 NAKLESLG
-378 RRLKELTAQVE
+378 RRLNELIAQVE

-415 RLKEVEKALCELEA
+415 RFKEVEKALCELEA

-442 KEYEA
+442 REYEA
-447 LRDLSLLQRVAE
+447 LRDLSLLQRFAE

-489 TLLSEEIPKLEEEL
+489 TILSEEIPKLEEEL
-503 RKEREKRSELLGE
+503 RKEIEKRSELLGE
-516 RRSLLSRTRIESE
+516 RKSLLTRTRIEFE
-529 EELSRKIETLRSTLK
+529 EELRRKIETLRSTLK

-550 EDPFCHPEALFCQP
+550 E
-564 EDPFCH
+564 
-570 PEAIFCHPEDP
+570 
-581 FCHPE
+581 

-596 LSQSLSE
+596 LAQSLSE
-603 DELKRDLEL
+603 EKLKRELEE

-638 RSVEVKFSELGYEE
+638 RSVEGKFSELGYEE

-670 TAFERAFNELTSKK
+670 TAFETAFNELTSKK
-684 EESSRRLSGLQ
+684 EESSRRLTGLQ
-695 VKLEETRNSLKR
+695 TKLEETRNSLKR
-707 EVLHYMEALA
+707 EVLHYREALA

-726 LFFRLSELKEAISR
+726 LFSRLSELKEAFSRISY
-740 VASLEGLEKEVE
+740 LEGLEKEVE

-762 ESLARLEEELRT
+762 ESLARLDEELRT

-785 DVSVELKVLKEN
+785 EVSVELKVLKEN
-797 VEGLRLEKERIDR
+797 VEGLRLEKEKIDR
-810 EVARLEENLKRAE
+810 ELARLEENLKRSE
-823 AIKAQVEELT
+823 AVKAQVEELT
-833 QRVSLLRKEQGVLE
+833 QRVSLLRKEQGMLE
-847 HILSLIS
+847 HIINLIS

-885 FSFHRYCFVIEEA
+885 FSFHRYSFVIEEA

-936 VSDLMQALSGAK
+936 VSDLMQALSGTK

-976 VSQRAD
+976 ISQRAD

-1004 IKDREGGSRIKVE
+1004 IKDREEGSRLKVE

>member
-77 ARMVPEVGFRF
+77 DRVVPEVGFRF
-88 LFGKEEIKVVRRLP
+88 LLGKDEIKVVRRLP
-102 ALALKGQEA
+102 ALALRGQEA
-111 YLWINGRLLSNKL
+111 YLWINGRLRSNKL
-124 TEVNQILK
+124 SEVNQILK
-132 DILKLEA
+132 DMLKLDA

-158 AEKRE
+158 AERRE
-163 RVALFERL
+163 RLALFEKL

-210 AQSLEELKERVV
+210 AQSLEELKEKIERT
-222 RAKEDL
+222 KEDL
-228 RKLHQKE
+228 RKLNQKE
-235 ALLKE
+235 ARLKE
-240 ELRRREESLKRLENL
+240 ELRHKEESLKRLENL
-255 YLLLERKKALEEE
+255 CLLLERKKDLEEE
-268 KRLLLQK
+268 KRLLLDK

-284 EVARLRAF
+284 EVARLRVF

-314 LEKETLV
+314 LEKETLT
-321 KLEGEKI
+321 KLEEEKK

-342 EKERISAL
+342 EKERILTL
-350 REKKIKLED
+350 REKKVKLED

-370 NTKLESFE
+370 NAKLESLG
-378 RRLKELTAQVE
+378 RRLNELIAQVE

-415 RLKEVEKALCELEA
+415 RFKEVEKALCELEA

-442 KEYEA
+442 REYEA
-447 LRDLSLLQRVAE
+447 LRDLSLLQRFAE

-489 TLLSEEIPKLEEEL
+489 TILSEEIPKLEEEL
-503 RKEREKRSELLGE
+503 RKEIEKRSELLGE
-516 RRSLLSRTRIESE
+516 RKSLLTRIRIEFE

-550 EDPFCHPEALFCQP
+550 E
-564 EDPFCH
+564 
-570 PEAIFCHPEDP
+570 
-581 FCHPE
+581 

-603 DELKRDLEL
+603 DKLKRELEE

-638 RSVEVKFSELGYEE
+638 RSVEGKFSELGYEE

-670 TAFERAFNELTSKK
+670 TAFETAFNELTSKK
-684 EESSRRLSGLQ
+684 EESSRRLTGLQ
-695 VKLEETRNSLKR
+695 TKLEETRNSLKR
-707 EVLHYMEALA
+707 EVLHYREALA

-726 LFFRLSELKEAISR
+726 LFSRLSELKEAFSRISY
-740 VASLEGLEKEVE
+740 LEGLEKEVE

-762 ESLARLEEELRT
+762 ESLARLDEELRT

-785 DVSVELKVLKEN
+785 EVSVELKVLKEN
-797 VEGLRLEKERIDR
+797 VEGLRLEKEKIDR
-810 EVARLEENLKRAE
+810 ELARLEENLKRSE
-823 AIKAQVEELT
+823 AVKAQVEELT
-833 QRVSLLRKEQGVLE
+833 QRVSLLRKEQGMLE

-885 FSFHRYCFVIEEA
+885 FSFHRYSFVIEEA

-936 VSDLMQALSGAK
+936 VSDLMQALSGTK

-976 VSQRAD
+976 ISQRAD

-1004 IKDREGGSRIKVE
+1004 IKDREEGSRLKVE

>member
-111 YLWINGRLLSNKL
+111 YLWINGRLRSNKL

-132 DILKLEA
+132 DILKLDA

-255 YLLLERKKALEEE
+255 CLLLERKKALEEE

-314 LEKETLV
+314 LEKETLA
-321 KLEGEKI
+321 KLEVEKI
-328 AFKEITERLSELEK
+328 ALKKITEKLSELER

-350 REKKIKLED
+350 RERRVKLED

-370 NTKLESFE
+370 KVKLESFE

-407 EKEYQDLI
+407 EKEYKDLI
-415 RLKEVEKALCELEA
+415 RLKEIEKALCELEA

-442 KEYEA
+442 REYEA
-447 LRDLSLLQRVAE
+447 LRDLSLLQRFAE

-516 RRSLLSRTRIESE
+516 RKSLLSRTRIEFE

-550 EDPFCHPEALFCQP
+550 EDPFCHPEAL
-564 EDPFCH
+564 
-570 PEAIFCHPEDP
+570 FCHPEDP

-652 KPSLEKIER
+652 KPSLEKIEK

-707 EVLHYMEALA
+707 EALHYREALA

-726 LFFRLSELKEAISR
+726 LFSRLSELKEAISR
-740 VASLEGLEKEVE
+740 VAYLEGLEKEVE

-762 ESLARLEEELRT
+762 ESLARLDEELRT

-785 DVSVELKVLKEN
+785 EVSVELKVLKEK

-833 QRVSLLRKEQGVLE
+833 QRISLLRKEQGVLE

-885 FSFHRYCFVIEEA
+885 FSFYRYSFVIEEA

>member
-1 MLPLEL
+1 MLPSEL

-77 ARMVPEVGFRF
+77 ERMVPEVGFRF

-111 YLWINGRLLSNKL
+111 YLWINGRLRSNKL

-132 DILKLEA
+132 DILKLDA

-210 AQSLEELKERVV
+210 AQSLEELKEKVV
-222 RAKEDL
+222 RAKEYL

-255 YLLLERKKALEEE
+255 CLLLERKKALEEE

-314 LEKETLV
+314 LEKETLA
-321 KLEGEKI
+321 KLEVEKI
-328 AFKEITERLSELEK
+328 ALKKITEKLSELER

-350 REKKIKLED
+350 RERRVKLED

-370 NTKLESFE
+370 KVKLESFE

-407 EKEYQDLI
+407 EKEYKDLI

-442 KEYEA
+442 REYEA
-447 LRDLSLLQRVAE
+447 LRDLSLLQRFAE

-516 RRSLLSRTRIESE
+516 RKSLLSRTRIEFE

-550 EDPFCHPEALFCQP
+550 EDPFCHPEAL
-564 EDPFCH
+564 
-570 PEAIFCHPEDP
+570 FCHPEDP

-652 KPSLEKIER
+652 KPSLEKIEK

-707 EVLHYMEALA
+707 EALHYREALA

-726 LFFRLSELKEAISR
+726 LFSRLSELKEAISR
-740 VASLEGLEKEVE
+740 VAYLEGLEKEVE

-762 ESLARLEEELRT
+762 ESLARLDEELRT

-785 DVSVELKVLKEN
+785 EVSVELKVLKEK

-833 QRVSLLRKEQGVLE
+833 QRISLLRKEQGVLE

-885 FSFHRYCFVIEEA
+885 FSFYRYSFVIEEA

>member
-24 FRLLQDSRLFLIFGE
+24 FRLLQDSRLFLVFGE

-64 KVEHLIS
+64 KAEHLIS
-71 HHIKPG
+71 HYIKPG
-77 ARMVPEVGFRF
+77 ARVVPEVGFRF
-88 LFGKEEIKVVRRLP
+88 LFGREEIKVVRRLP
-102 ALALKGQEA
+102 ALALRGQEA
-111 YLWINGRLLSNKL
+111 YLWINGRLRSNKIS
-124 TEVNQILK
+124 EVNQTLK
-132 DILKLEA
+132 DILKLDA

-163 RVALFERL
+163 RVALFEKL

-192 AELDNLT
+192 AELDNLN
-199 TELSTLLRSCE
+199 TEFSTLLRSCE
-210 AQSLEELKERVV
+210 AQSLEELKERIE

-228 RKLHQKE
+228 RKLNQKE

-240 ELRRREESLKRLENL
+240 ELRRKEESLKRLENL
-255 YLLLERKKALEEE
+255 YMLLERKKALEVE
-268 KRLLLQK
+268 KRLLLEK

-314 LEKETLV
+314 LEKETLA
-321 KLEGEKI
+321 KLEEEKI

-350 REKKIKLED
+350 REKKIKLEE

-370 NTKLESFE
+370 NAKIESLE

-396 AINIMVELSKL
+396 AINIMFELARL
-407 EKEYQDLI
+407 EKEYQDLL
-415 RLKEVEKALCELEA
+415 RVKEVEKALCELEA

-447 LRDLSLLQRVAE
+447 LRDLSLLQRFAE

-480 LSEKDVERI
+480 LNEKDIERI
-489 TLLSEEIPKLEEEL
+489 TILSEEIPKLEEEL
-503 RKEREKRSELLGE
+503 KKLREKRSELLGE
-516 RRSLLSRTRIESE
+516 RKSLLTRTRIEFE
-529 EELSRKIETLRSTLK
+529 EELRRKIETLRSTLK

-550 EDPFCHPEALFCQP
+550 EHPFCQP
-564 EDPFCH
+564 EH
-570 PEAIFCHPEDP
+570 P

-603 DELKRDLEL
+603 DKLKRDLEL

-623 KEALLQDKARLEEQL
+623 KEALLQEKARLEEQL

-670 TAFERAFNELTSKK
+670 TAFESAFNELTSKK

-695 VKLEETRNSLKR
+695 VKLEEIRNSLKR
-707 EVLHYMEALA
+707 EVLRYREALA
-717 KVFSLKKRG
+717 KVFSLKKKG
-726 LFFRLSELKEAISR
+726 LFSRLSELKEAISR
-740 VASLEGLEKEVE
+740 VAYLEGLEKEVE
-752 DYKKHLFSLT
+752 DYKKRLFSLT

-774 KHEDFSQISLD
+774 KHQDFSQISLD
-785 DVSVELKVLKEN
+785 EVSVELKVLKEN

-810 EVARLEENLKRAE
+810 ELARLEENLKRFE

-833 QRVSLLRKEQGVLE
+833 QRVSLLRKEQGMLE
-847 HILSLIS
+847 HIINLIS

-885 FSFHRYCFVIEEA
+885 FSFHRYSFVIEEA
-898 LRKDFEL
+898 LRRDFEL

-936 VSDLMQALSGAK
+936 VSDLLQALSGAK

-976 VSQRAD
+976 ISQRAD

-1004 IKDREGGSRIKVE
+1004 IKDREGGSRIKVQ